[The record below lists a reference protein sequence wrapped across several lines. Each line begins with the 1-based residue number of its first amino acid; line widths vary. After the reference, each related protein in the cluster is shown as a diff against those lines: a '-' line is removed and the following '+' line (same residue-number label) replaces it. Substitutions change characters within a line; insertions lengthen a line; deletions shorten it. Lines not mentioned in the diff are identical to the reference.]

1 MFKKFVFV
9 LLSLALSFPASPVHA
24 TSHAKSLSNLGAN
37 EIMFAQLMIP
47 HHQQAIDMSK
57 TALKNGAGPE
67 VKALARAIIS
77 AQKKEILQMKYWLT
91 ATKSPNEMAHDMGMN
106 GMLDA
111 SEIKT
116 LKSLR
121 GGKFDKFYL
130 EAMIKHHLGALEMV
144 SYLKATKN
152 SEARK
157 LEKDIRTAQSGEIS
171 TMKRMLA
178 KLG

>member
-57 TALKNGAGPE
+57 TALKNGASSE
-67 VKALARAIIS
+67 VKVLARAIIS
-77 AQKKEILQMKYWLT
+77 AQKKEISQMRYWLT
-91 ATKSPNEMAHDMGMN
+91 AMNSPNEMAHDMGMN

-111 SEIKT
+111 SEVKT
-116 LKSLR
+116 LRSLR
-121 GGKFDKFYL
+121 GG
-130 EAMIKHHLGALEMV
+130 
-144 SYLKATKN
+144 N
-152 SEARK
+152 STSFILR
-157 LEKDIRTAQSGEIS
+157 Q
-171 TMKRMLA
+171 
-178 KLG
+178 